1 MSFLVGVDVGGFSV
15 KVSCIEKK
23 RGKNILVDFFSFRTP
38 YTQKFSLDGKE
49 FVNQLVSFLPARVW
63 ERAYVGVN
71 IYFSPVSVLTLDLP
85 KMKKKELNIAV
96 ITEAK
101 RRIIPPP
108 EPDTLFEYAISGE
121 IKKDE
126 ATHYKILVV
135 RTERNFIDEILH
147 VFEVLEETYPVF
159 ISPLCFTLAEFFSPY
174 LSKEKDTAVIDMGF
188 DSIDISILQRGK
200 LSFYRNIKFG
210 LKDITSHFSEVLG
223 LEIEEIERII
233 KEKGVPQ
240 IDVDFS
246 DRVKIAEEIMRQKY
260 GVSKKQEEVN
270 ILELRMLWQTEME
283 RIIQE
288 IRRTFVYYRK
298 QEERNVETLIF
309 LGGGSKIKGL
319 IEFLNTQIGGELK
332 KLDSLV
338 DIEVPPA
345 KKEFRE
351 ELSVF
356 TPSLSLA
363 LGIPLNKRE
372 IETINFLPLSLKK
385 REHKLIW
392 QIEIVVIGAIFLVF
406 SFLGWVRLSVVNL
419 TLKNKIKKI
428 DEKLKTIPTLLATLS
443 EFKQRNAIIKEKSE
457 AIGRL
462 LRERVDFPS
471 LLKDIASRVPKK
483 IFLLSLKIEKKAG
496 LRVLDTS
503 GEQEIGE
510 EAQNDNSNFSSS
522 SSYSVYVLKIE
533 GGVFSDYEEF
543 IEVVESFKEELERS
557 GYFKRIIIN
566 FPPLKKISPVIRKNN
581 FQLTQEEFRRFDL
594 EAEIVR

>member
-288 IRRTFVYYRK
+288 IRRTFVYYRR

-522 SSYSVYVLKIE
+522 SSYFVYVLKIE

>member
-522 SSYSVYVLKIE
+522 SSYFVYVLKIE

>member
-288 IRRTFVYYRK
+288 IRRTFVYYRR

>member
-1 MSFLVGVDVGGFSV
+1 MPFLVGIDVGRFSV

-38 YTQKFSLDGKE
+38 YTQKFSLDEKE
-49 FVNQLVSFLPARVW
+49 FINQLVSFLPARMW

-85 KMKKKELNIAV
+85 KMKKKELNMAV

-108 EPDTLFEYAISGE
+108 DVNTLFEYAISE
-121 IKKDE
+121 EVKKDH
-126 ATHYKILVV
+126 ATRYRILVV
-135 RTERNFIDEILH
+135 RTEKNFIDEILH
-147 VFEVLEETYPVF
+147 VFEMLGETLPVF
-159 ISPLCFTLAEFFSPY
+159 ISPLCFTLAEFFSPH

-223 LEIEEIERII
+223 LEIKEVEKII

-240 IDVDFS
+240 VDVDLS

-260 GVSKKQEEVN
+260 GSLEKQEEVN

-288 IRRTFVYYRK
+288 IRRTFVYYRR

-319 IEFLNTQIGGELK
+319 IEFLNTQIGGEFK
-332 KLDSLV
+332 NLDSLV
-338 DIEVPPA
+338 DIEIPPA
-345 KKEFRE
+345 KEEFRK

-356 TPSLSLA
+356 VPSLSLA
-363 LGIPLNKRE
+363 IGIPLEKRE
-372 IETINFLPLSLKK
+372 IETINFLPLSLKR
-385 REHKLIW
+385 RERRLIW
-392 QIEIVVIGAIFLVF
+392 QIEVVVIGAIFLVF
-406 SFLGWVRLSVVNL
+406 SFLGWVRLSVENL

-428 DEKLKTIPTLLATLS
+428 DEKLKTIPALLATLN
-443 EFKQRNAIIKEKSE
+443 EFKQRGAIIKEKSE
-457 AIGRL
+457 TVERL
-462 LRERVDFPS
+462 LRKRVDFPS
-471 LLKDIASRVPKK
+471 LLKEIALRVPQK
-483 IFLLSLKIEKKAG
+483 IFLLSLKIEKKVSFN
-496 LRVLDTS
+496 VLNTS
-503 GEQEIGE
+503 GGE
-510 EAQNDNSNFSSS
+510 WENSEEVRNGNNNFSSS
-522 SSYSVYVLKIE
+522 PPVYMLKIE
-533 GGVFSDYEEF
+533 GGIFSDYEEF
-543 IEVVESFKEELERS
+543 IEMVERFKEELERS
-557 GYFKRIIIN
+557 GYFKGITVK
-566 FPPLKKISPVIRKNN
+566 FPPLKKISPIIRKRD
-581 FQLTQEEFRRFDL
+581 FRLTQKEFRRFNL